1 MKKDSDTPEEATEH
15 ENAPQQA
22 PADALSRTPDELEE
36 EAKQA
41 ETAHDSS
48 ADPEHP
54 VKKAS
59 PFKRL
64 LKKINVYI
72 LFFLL
77 LVIIGG
83 AVTIVSYLN
92 SQKTPP
98 APNIS
103 SQGLSEDTLKQLAN
117 NDATVGNASQTL
129 TIQGSAVIAGQ
140 TLMRGNLNVAGNLQT
155 GGSIRGP
162 SLTIS
167 GPSNLNDT
175 QATKLQVE
183 GDLTVQGSTT
193 LSDLNVSN
201 GASFGGAI
209 KASQLTVSKLILGGN
224 ASLQVPNHISFPG
237 PTPGRSVN
245 SGVLGSG
252 GSVSINGSD
261 SAGTVNINTGNSPQ
275 AGCFTRITF
284 RQAFSNQPHVIISPV
299 GSAAGRTQYYVD
311 RDKAGFS
318 ICASSPAPANK
329 AFAFD
334 YFVIN

>member
-1 MKKDSDTPEEATEH
+1 MPKDSDTPEETKEH
-15 ENAPQQA
+15 ESTPQQA

-36 EAKQA
+36 DAKQTEA
-41 ETAHDSS
+41 AHGSS
-48 ADPEHP
+48 TEPEQP
-54 VKKAS
+54 AKKVS
-59 PFKRL
+59 PLKRL
-64 LKKINVYI
+64 FKKLNVYI
-72 LFFLL
+72 LLFFLL
-77 LVIIGG
+77 IVIGG
-83 AVTIVSYLN
+83 VVAIVSYLN

-103 SQGLSEDTLKQLAN
+103 SQNLSEDTLKQLAN
-117 NDATVGNASQTL
+117 TDATVGDASQTL

-167 GPSNLNDT
+167 GASNLNDT
-175 QATKLQVE
+175 QVTKLQVE
-183 GDLTVQGSTT
+183 GDLAVQGSTT
-193 LSDLNVSN
+193 LNDLSVS
-201 GASFGGAI
+201 GGGSFGGAI
-209 KASQLTVSKLILGGN
+209 KAPQLTVSKLILGGN

-261 SAGTVNINTGNSPQ
+261 SAGTVNINTGNGPQ
-275 AGCFTRITF
+275 AGCFTRVTF

-299 GSAAGRTQYYVD
+299 GNAAGKTQYYVD
-311 RDKAGFS
+311 RDKSGFS
-318 ICASSPAPANK
+318 ICTSSPAPANK
-329 AFAFD
+329 TFAFD